1 MNHEDEA
8 VKFNRAAIDRAC
20 DRFLKQRD
28 PHYKAKREEL
38 SARMLKSHAD
48 RRAAKLENR
57 TDEDNDSLD

>member
-20 DRFLKQRD
+20 DKWLKQND
-28 PHYKAKREEL
+28 PQYKKNREEL

-57 TDEDNDSLD
+57 TEDDNDSLD